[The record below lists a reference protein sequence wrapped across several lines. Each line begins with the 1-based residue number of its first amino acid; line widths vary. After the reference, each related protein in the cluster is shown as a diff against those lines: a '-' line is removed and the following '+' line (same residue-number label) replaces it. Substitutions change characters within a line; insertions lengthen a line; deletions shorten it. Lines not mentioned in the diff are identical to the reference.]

1 MYSYEWDSSTGG
13 YVLTPTPLAF
23 SKEPRPVYYK
33 ELDILGF
40 DKHWKYDK
48 NDCFPYMWAEANN
61 YFYRGRLVAKVK
73 GGSCYTAPEIVLIE
87 DPEPNGFPLRFV
99 DIPAMIEKNRNIIE
113 QLAQDTIKKIYNTFV
128 EYQKKVDVFYVA
140 FSGGKD
146 SVVTLDLVQRA
157 LPHNSFK
164 VLFGD
169 TGMEFPDTYDVVDSI
184 RDLCSEEKIDFLI
197 SKSEISPIDSWHI
210 FGPPAQTMRWCCS
223 VHKTAPQIIKL
234 RDYTNNPHFR
244 GMAFTGIRGDESA
257 SRSEYDDVSL
267 GEKVRGQYSCHPILE
282 WNSAELFD
290 YIYSRNLVINKAYKK
305 GNSRAGCLVCPMATY
320 KNMFFKEV
328 CYSNPSERAYTTTDF
343 NEIILETSSKNLA
356 TEKQVREFMEIA
368 GWKARRSGRELS
380 IARSLCSYS
389 FEKGIFRIKAT
400 QKATSWREWIKTL
413 GQVIYHSNSEV
424 EIVFNGKKY
433 VGEIDDKEA
442 EVEFIFNIGTN
453 TKTDIDFMSA
463 FKIFMRKTAYC
474 ILCKVCESNCPHGY
488 ITMKSG
494 KVKID
499 DRCVK
504 CRKCYD
510 IFYGCLLANSMRLPK
525 GESKMGSINRY
536 GNMGVDF
543 DWLTQYF
550 NAVKSGFDF
559 WTSSHSLGTNKVKY
573 LKSFLQDSGVAT
585 KKRNEKEPFLTR
597 FGEIIA
603 DIGIDEPLAWGLI
616 ACNWS
621 YSSQF
626 GWWVRNIEFNNSY
639 SPEAIFAMLDDTIS
653 ETVREH
659 VVSAFKN
666 IFISIKPLANEIG
679 LGICDYEEKSTGRK
693 LNSIIRF
700 PWANPDER
708 VILYSLYQFS
718 EKCGNFKQF
727 TLTRLLDTSIESDGI
742 SPTQIFGLN
751 RDTMEKILNGL
762 TFNYPDLIEAR
773 FTLGLDNITLKSD
786 KSAEEILNE
795 LF

>member
-169 TGMEFPDTYDVVDSI
+169 TGMEFPDTYKTV
-184 RDLCSEEKIDFLI
+184 EEVKKVCAEGEIEFLTSRSQYEPDYTW
-197 SKSEISPIDSWHI
+197 SK
-210 FGPPAQTMRWCCS
+210 FGPPATVHRWCCS
-223 VHKTAPQIIKL
+223 VHKTSPQIIVL
-234 RDYTNNPHFR
+234 RDALGKPDFT
-244 GMAFTGIRGDESA
+244 GMAFIGVRASESL
-257 SRSEYDDVSL
+257 SRSEYDYISL
-267 GEKVRGQYSCHPILE
+267 GEKHKGQYSCNPILE
-282 WNSAELFD
+282 WNSAELYA
-290 YIYSRNLVINKAYKK
+290 YIYLRQLYLNEAYKK
-305 GNSRAGCLVCPMATY
+305 GNRRAGCLVCPRAAERNEYMARI
-320 KNMFFKEV
+320 
-328 CYSNPSERAYTTTDF
+328 CYPAQF
-343 NEIILETSSKNLA
+343 NALMDKVRDMYSHNFRTEDKLE
-356 TEKQVREFMEIA
+356 EFIRNG
-368 GWKARRSGRELS
+368 GWKARKNGRDLPLK
-380 IARSLCSYS
+380 IDYK
-389 FEKGIFRIKAT
+389 EKSDAHFFQITVDSPKT
-400 QKATSWREWIKTL
+400 DWREWIKTI
-413 GQVIYHSNSEV
+413 GVIKNDSSPY
-424 EIVFNGKKY
+424 I
-433 VGEIDDKEA
+433 
-442 EVEFIFNIGTN
+442 
-453 TKTDIDFMSA
+453 IDFRGSEYQFEVVETNDCLKVRYDIA
-463 FKIFMRKTAYC
+463 LAKKAPLFTKLLKNVFRKTACC
-474 ILCKVCESNCPHGY
+474 IGCKECEADCHKGM
-488 ITMKSG
+488 IHMHDG
-494 KVKID
+494 KVTIAEG
-499 DRCVK
+499 CVHCSQCHK
-504 CRKCYD
+504 VDK
-510 IFYGCLLANSMRLPK
+510 GCLIYKSLELPRGGTKMGKTQSLNCFSHHAPKLDWMEQYFTFKNEFKEKNTLGSQMFSFFKRFLKDADLLDDNGFTQFAEIISDIGLDENLSWALMLANLAYNPQIGWYICNISFGETMSKEYVCSML
-525 GESKMGSINRY
+525 
-536 GNMGVDF
+536 V
-543 DWLTQYF
+543 
-550 NAVKSGFDF
+550 
-559 WTSSHSLGTNKVKY
+559 
-573 LKSFLQDSGVAT
+573 DSGAD
-585 KKRNEKEPFLTR
+585 EKWVNDVWSSLARILDLPF
-597 FGEIIA
+597 
-603 DIGIDEPLAWGLI
+603 
-616 ACNWS
+616 S
-621 YSSQF
+621 
-626 GWWVRNIEFNNSY
+626 
-639 SPEAIFAMLDDTIS
+639 
-653 ETVREH
+653 H
-659 VVSAFKN
+659 V
-666 IFISIKPLANEIG
+666 G
-679 LGICDYEEKSTGRK
+679 LGEMVKEKNKAVALYRTG
-693 LNSIIRF
+693 
-700 PWANPDER
+700 WQVPDER

-727 TLTRLLDTSIESDGI
+727 TLTRLLDTSIESEGI